1 MLKVGITGGIGTG
14 KTVVAK
20 IFETIGVPVYYADT
34 AAKTIINTDPTIKQN
49 IIAQFGP
56 DSYVHNKLNTP
67 YISGIVFK
75 DNNKL
80 QTLNNI
86 THPVVIQDARDWL
99 LKQRS
104 SYALKEAALL
114 FESGSYK
121 DLDIIIG
128 VASPLETRIERVME
142 RDNISREAVL
152 QKMDKQMNEEEKI
165 AKCDFV
171 IYNNDIQL
179 VIPQVLALNKILQ
192 QKAENPATI
201 SPV

>member
-20 IFETIGVPVYYADT
+20 IFETLGVPVYYAHT
-34 AAKTIINTDPTIKQN
+34 AAKTIINTNPEVKQH

-56 DSYVHNKLNTP
+56 ESYIQDKLNTP

-75 DNNKL
+75 DSDKL
-80 QTLNNI
+80 QTLNSI
-86 THPVVIQDARDWL
+86 THPVVIQHSRNWL
-99 LKQRS
+99 LRQQS

-121 DLDIIIG
+121 ELDIIIG
-128 VASPLETRIERVME
+128 VASPFETRVERVME

-152 QKMDKQMNEEEKI
+152 QKMGKQMDEDEKI
-165 AKCDFV
+165 AKCDYI
-171 IYNNDIQL
+171 IYNDEKQM

-192 QKAENPATI
+192 QKAANPPT
-201 SPV
+201 

>member
-14 KTVVAK
+14 KTVVAR
-20 IFETIGVPVYYADT
+20 IFETLGVPVYYADT
-34 AAKTIINTDPTIKQN
+34 AAKTIINTNPEVKQH

-56 DSYVHNKLNTP
+56 ESYIQGKLNTP

-75 DNNKL
+75 DSDKL
-80 QTLNNI
+80 QALNSI
-86 THPVVIQDARDWL
+86 THPVVIQHARDWL
-99 LKQRS
+99 LRQES

-121 DLDIIIG
+121 ELDIIIG
-128 VASPLETRIERVME
+128 VASPFETRVERVME

-152 QKMDKQMNEEEKI
+152 QKMGKQMDEEEKI
-165 AKCDFV
+165 AKCDYV
-171 IYNNDIQL
+171 IYNDEKQM

-192 QKAENPATI
+192 QKAANPPT
-201 SPV
+201 